1 MYRFSGNPSATRF
14 MHDKL
19 VKLNKGMETST
30 HKRLHEM
37 AGAIQII
44 RDRLK

>member
-1 MYRFSGNPSATRF
+1 
-14 MHDKL
+14 MHEKL
-19 VKLNKGMETST
+19 VELNKGMETT
-30 HKRLHEM
+30 TRKRLHEM